1 MSTLTTT
8 NLRLHCERRVAQWA
22 APEQLTT
29 LDLSHAALIQ
39 RITAIVARNVQ
50 SGRAQRVLATTAP
63 EQIERYIDRVIAT
76 FIVEHDRLDRLAAG
90 EADAWTRLFQQL
102 AQRAQWL
109 LNRITTSPATAP
121 EAIEFAQAAC
131 EAIFRSTF
139 PYDVSFDAWA
149 TLVLKN
155 IIWQRYQRSRDL
167 LDRNSQVESLEGA
180 PTAEPGTEF
189 SLHELLADP
198 SADVFDQPEV
208 REWLLSAL
216 DQLSSVTQERVL
228 IELYFNERSIPEVAQ
243 RLGRSVQAVYNLK
256 HRALLELKS
265 ILMRESFDAGTTLE
279 QVNPPQEPY
288 HGDR

>member
-1 MSTLTTT
+1 MSTLTSA

-22 APEQLTT
+22 APEQLAA
-29 LDLSHAALIQ
+29 LDLSRPALIE
-39 RITAIVARNVQ
+39 RLTAIVARNVQ
-50 SGRAQRVLATTAP
+50 SGRAQRVLAATAP
-63 EQIERYIDRVIAT
+63 EQIDQYIDRVIAT
-76 FIVEHDRLDRLAAG
+76 FIVEYDRLDRLAAG
-90 EADAWTRLFQQL
+90 EVTAWTRLFQQL

-109 LNRITTSPATAP
+109 LNRIATSPATAP

-180 PTAEPGTEF
+180 PTANPGAEF

-198 SADVFDQPEV
+198 NADVFDLPEV

-265 ILMRESFDAGTTLE
+265 ILARESFDARDTLD
-279 QVNPPQEPY
+279 QVSPTQEPQ
-288 HGDR
+288 HGAR

>member
-1 MSTLTTT
+1 MSTFTTAS
-8 NLRLHCERRVAQWA
+8 LRLYCERRVEQQVTPA
-22 APEQLTT
+22 QLTA
-29 LDLSHAALIQ
+29 LGLSRAAVIQ
-39 RITAIVARNVQ
+39 RLTAIVARNIQ
-50 SGRAQRVLATTAP
+50 SGRAQRVLAATAP
-63 EQIERYIDRVIAT
+63 EQIDQYIDRVIAA
-76 FIVEHDRLDRLAAG
+76 FLVEHDRLDRLAAG
-90 EADAWTRLFQQL
+90 EADAWARLFQQL

-109 LNRITTSPATAP
+109 LNRIATSPATAP

-139 PYDVSFDAWA
+139 PCDVSFDAWA

-167 LDRNSQVESLEGA
+167 LDRNSQVESLENA
-180 PTAEPGTEF
+180 STAEPGAEF

-198 SADVFDQPEV
+198 NSNVFDQPEV
-208 REWLLSAL
+208 REWLLTAL

-265 ILMRESFDAGTTLE
+265 ILTRESFDTGITLDQVETTRE
-279 QVNPPQEPY
+279 SR
-288 HGDR
+288 HGVR

>member
-22 APEQLTT
+22 APEQLAA

-39 RITAIVARNVQ
+39 RITTIVARNVQ

-180 PTAEPGTEF
+180 STAEPGTEF

-198 SADVFDQPEV
+198 NSNVFDQPEV

-265 ILMRESFDAGTTLE
+265 ILTRESYDAGDTLD
-279 QVNPPQEPY
+279 QVLPTQEPY
-288 HGDR
+288 HGAR